1 MILHRLADSLRKQN
15 WVTVMLEVLIVVVG
29 IFIGLQVDDWN
40 TDRKNRVEETLILE
54 RLKTDFENLVTTA
67 QTSLVASGDKIANLK
82 VILDVIDAGV
92 LEDNQ
97 KADFLSGLIW
107 GYSNES
113 PIGRSGTYAEVTSD
127 GGLRLLRDDT
137 LRVALQEYDLKVIA
151 APNAW
156 LEIRSVQNLYIKDFT
171 RHFTY
176 ARQDD
181 LSKNQVGTFD
191 LEAIL
196 KDPDFKNAVTEIIR
210 TQIYFYLW
218 HERLLDAAKEVQKR
232 LEG

>member
-15 WVTVMLEVLIVVVG
+15 WITVMLEVVIVVVG

-40 TDRKNRVEETLILE
+40 SARKDRVEETLILD
-54 RLKTDFENLVTTA
+54 RLKTDFENLATTGEILLG
-67 QTSLVASGDKIANLK
+67 TSGEVIAFLD
-82 VILDVIDAGV
+82 VVLDVIDAGV
-92 LEDNQ
+92 LADNQ
-97 KADFLSGLIW
+97 KAGFLSGLAR
-107 GYSNES
+107 GYSNNS
-113 PIGRSGTYAEVTSD
+113 PIGRSGTFTEVTSD
-127 GGLRLLRDDT
+127 GGLRLLRDEN
-137 LRVALQEYDLKVIA
+137 LRVALQAYDLDVIA

-176 ARQDD
+176 ARQGDF
-181 LSKNQVGTFD
+181 SESHVGTFD

-196 KDPDFKNAVTEIIR
+196 KDPDFKNAAIEIRR
-210 TQIYFYLW
+210 TQLYFYYW
-218 HERLLDAAKEVQKR
+218 HKRLLDNAKEVQKR

>member
-15 WVTVMLEVLIVVVG
+15 WVTVVLEVMIVVVG

-40 TDRKNRVEETLILE
+40 SERKDRVEETLILD
-54 RLKTDFENLVTTA
+54 RLKTDFENLVTEA
-67 QTSLVASGDKIANLK
+67 ERSLVASGDKIANLK
-82 VILDVIDAGV
+82 VILNVIDAGV

-97 KADFLSGLIW
+97 KADFLSRLIW

-113 PIGRSGTYAEVTSD
+113 PIGRSGTYAEVTSY
-127 GGLRLLRDDT
+127 GGLRLLRDDK

-171 RHFTY
+171 RYFTY
-176 ARQDD
+176 ALHDD
-181 LSKNQVGTFD
+181 LSKNEAGDFD

-196 KDPDFKNAVTEIIR
+196 KDPDFKNAVTEIRR

-218 HERLLDAAKEVQKR
+218 HKRLLDDAKEVLR
-232 LEG
+232 LLEG